1 MARLRKPMKGESK
14 TETMSLD
21 EVNRALDLARE
32 RDPSIEPEP
41 GYSDG
46 SRANPSFRLATATN
60 LSILA
65 AAALIKGQTPRDAVR
80 VATALYSDVQQLA
93 RQYLRVG
100 ESQLVHESSQ
110 REKVKLSRPE
120 RSEGRPMPPSNAHL
134 VGADKTSPK
143 ASCSRKRPAHKL
155 PSHERSPMVRTGAAR
170 GRGTIT
176 SERETA

>member
-1 MARLRKPMKGESK
+1 
-14 TETMSLD
+14 MSLD
-21 EVNRALDLARE
+21 EINRALDLAR
-32 RDPSIEPEP
+32 RDPSIEPER
-41 GYSDG
+41 GYSDR
-46 SRANPSFRLATATN
+46 SRSAPQLSAGG
-60 LSILA
+60 SILA